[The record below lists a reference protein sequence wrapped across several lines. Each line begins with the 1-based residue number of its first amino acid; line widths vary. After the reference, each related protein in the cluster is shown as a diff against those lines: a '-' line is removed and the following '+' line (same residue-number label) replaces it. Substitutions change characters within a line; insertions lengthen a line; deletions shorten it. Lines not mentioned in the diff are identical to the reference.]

1 MFSHLRQV
9 TKNNTLRSQAQRVFY
24 STESMNAGEKLLF
37 EKLKTQFTPASLH
50 VHDIS
55 GGCGS
60 MYAIEIVSKNFEGLS
75 LVKQHRLVTEFLA
88 EDIKQM
94 HGIQLKTSPK

>member
-1 MFSHLRQV
+1 MFAQLRQIARTSV
-9 TKNNTLRSQAQRVFY
+9 PRASAQKLFY

-37 EKLKTQFTPASLH
+37 NKLKEQFTPSSLH

-94 HGIQLKTSPK
+94 HGIQLKTSAK